1 MKTITSKK
9 AVRLLPGLLP
19 DDNKYTRG
27 LCELVVGDPIYAGA
41 GVLAVM
47 AATRMGAG
55 YVRAYTSFET
65 AAALRVVVVL
75 QEEWG
80 ESCVCQPVDTFV
92 EHRHAACEGRPCA
105 VVVGSGFAVSD
116 AAKATV
122 LDVLR
127 LTQAPVLVDGGGL
140 ATLATDEGASALRE
154 RFVAGLPT
162 VITPHRGEAD
172 RILATLNTEEVQASR
187 ARCEKK
193 GIPAAAFDAL
203 LIARAFGV
211 ICVLKG
217 PDTYIADGNE
227 ESADDVFV
235 LTCGTPALAK
245 AGTGDVLAGSIGSL
259 LARGMEPKDACA
271 LGVFVHARAGV
282 LAAADSAELCVTTE
296 DVLAHLP
303 HAIRALDRKP

>member
-9 AVRLLPGLLP
+9 AARLLPGLLP
-19 DDNKYTRG
+19 GDNKYTRG

-65 AAALRVVVVL
+65 AAALRVV
-75 QEEWG
+75 QP
-80 ESCVCQPVDTFV
+80 SCVCQPVDTFV
-92 EHRHAACEGRPCA
+92 EHEHAVREGRPCA
-105 VVVGSGFAVSD
+105 VIVGSGFAVSD
-116 AAKATV
+116 ASKATV

-140 ATLATDEGASALRE
+140 AALATDEGASALRE
-154 RFVAGLPT
+154 RFVAGLST

-227 ESADDVFV
+227 ESADDVLV

-271 LGVFVHARAGV
+271 LGAFVHARAGV

-303 HAIRALDRKP
+303 HAIRALDRKL

>member
-9 AVRLLPGLLP
+9 AARLLPGLLP

-65 AAALRVVVVL
+65 AAALRVV
-75 QEEWG
+75 QP
-80 ESCVCQPVDTFV
+80 SCVCQPVDTFV

-140 ATLATDEGASALRE
+140 AALATDEGASALRE
-154 RFVAGLPT
+154 RFVAGLST

-172 RILATLNTEEVQASR
+172 RILATLNTEEVQALR
-187 ARCEKK
+187 ARREKK

-227 ESADDVFV
+227 ESADDVLV

-271 LGVFVHARAGV
+271 LGAFVHARAGV

-303 HAIRALDRKP
+303 HAIRALDRKL

>member
-65 AAALRVVVVL
+65 AAALRVV
-75 QEEWG
+75 QP
-80 ESCVCQPVDTFV
+80 SCVCQPVDTFV

-154 RFVAGLPT
+154 RFVLRLLPRIGARPT
-162 VITPHRGEAD
+162 AFLQRSILKKSRHRALVAK
-172 RILATLNTEEVQASR
+172 RKASR
-187 ARCEKK
+187 RRRLTHC
-193 GIPAAAFDAL
+193 L
-203 LIARAFGV
+203 LQ
-211 ICVLKG
+211 G
-217 PDTYIADGNE
+217 P
-227 ESADDVFV
+227 
-235 LTCGTPALAK
+235 LA
-245 AGTGDVLAGSIGSL
+245 
-259 LARGMEPKDACA
+259 
-271 LGVFVHARAGV
+271 
-282 LAAADSAELCVTTE
+282 
-296 DVLAHLP
+296 
-303 HAIRALDRKP
+303 